1 MTIQTILVTI
11 ASLLA
16 VFGNLPYIRDVFNGK
31 ISPHPFTWFLW
42 SIVSLVTFFGAWQKG
57 AGLGAIPIF
66 VSEIF
71 TFIIFLLA
79 LKNASRNSFKD
90 IQRKDVIFLV
100 IALLGLIPWYF
111 TKDPTMSVVIVVCI
125 DLVAFIPTILKTYR
139 NPESENPILFG
150 SNLLRHILIMFSLDN
165 YNIATTFHSISMIIS
180 NFVMLLVIFK
190 NKIFSNKK

>member
-1 MTIQTILVTI
+1 MTVQTILVTI

-16 VFGNLPYIRDVFNGK
+16 VFGNLPYIKDVLKGK

-42 SIVSLVTFFGAWQKG
+42 SVVSLVTFFGAWQKG
-57 AGLGAIPIF
+57 AGLGVIPIF

-90 IQRKDVIFLV
+90 IQRKDIIFLV

-111 TKDPTMSVVIVVCI
+111 TKDPTMSVIIVVCI
-125 DLVAFIPTILKTYR
+125 DLIAFIPTILKTYR

-165 YNIATTFHSISMIIS
+165 YNIATTLHSISMIIS
-180 NFVMLLVIFK
+180 NFLMLLVIFK